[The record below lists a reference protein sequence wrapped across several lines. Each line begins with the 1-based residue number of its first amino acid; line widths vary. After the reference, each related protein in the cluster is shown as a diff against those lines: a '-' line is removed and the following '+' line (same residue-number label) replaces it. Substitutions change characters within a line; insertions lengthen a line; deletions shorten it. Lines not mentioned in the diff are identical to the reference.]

1 MQLQMSAAALKL
13 EFKHAFGLAHGTR
26 NYTDSFLV
34 EARLNDFVGYGEAA
48 LPPYLGFNIQS
59 LVENFDSYFMPIEI
73 GQTGIESIF
82 RKLNDQSAIPIPVRC
97 AVDIALHDL
106 CGKLMGKSVR
116 RLLNLPEGK
125 DILCTYTLGISS
137 EAEIIEKLQEAK
149 SIKMFKHKLGGEND
163 RERILTF
170 KKYCSFPFVVD
181 ANQAWKSIEEALTEI
196 TWLKEQG
203 CLFVEQPLPT
213 SMKSSYK
220 ELYQSSTLPIILDES
235 IQTQND
241 FDELKD
247 CCNGINV
254 KLMKCG
260 GITPARELMRN
271 ARKANK
277 KVLLGC
283 MSESSCGA
291 GAASQL
297 LGLADWCDLDGPML
311 IKNDPFIGVVYE
323 NGCIVQQE
331 KLGIG
336 IELRSSFN

>member
-1 MQLQMSAAALKL
+1 MQLHLSASALKL

-26 NYTDSFLV
+26 NYTDSFFV
-34 EARLNDFVGYGEAA
+34 EARLNDVIGYGEAA
-48 LPPYLGFNIQS
+48 LPPYLGFNIQN
-59 LVENFDSYFMPIEI
+59 LVESFDSYFLPIEN
-73 GQTGIESIF
+73 GQRGIESIF
-82 RKLNDQSAIPIPVRC
+82 RKLNNLSEIPIPIKC

-106 CGKLMGKSVR
+106 CGKLTGKSVR
-116 RLLNLPEGK
+116 SLLNLPEGK
-125 DILCTYTLGISS
+125 NVLCTYTLGISS
-137 EAEIIEKLQEAK
+137 EEEIIEKLKEAK
-149 SIKMFKHKLGGEND
+149 NIRMFKHKLGGEND

-170 KKYCSFPFVVD
+170 KKHCSFPYVVD
-181 ANQAWKSIEEALTEI
+181 ANQAWKSIEEATREI
-196 TWLKEQG
+196 NWLKEQG

-213 SMKSSYK
+213 SMKALYK
-220 ELYQSSTLPIILDES
+220 ELYQSSSLPIILDES

-260 GITPARELMRN
+260 GITPARELMRS

-291 GAASQL
+291 AAASQL
-297 LGLADWCDLDGPML
+297 LGLADWCDLDGPLL

-323 NGCIVQQE
+323 NGCILQQE

-336 IELRSSFN
+336 IEPRSSFN

>member
-1 MQLQMSAAALKL
+1 MQLQLSASALKL
-13 EFKHAFGLAHGTR
+13 EFKHSFGLAHGTR
-26 NYTDSFLV
+26 QFTDSFLV
-34 EARLNDFVGYGEAA
+34 EARLNDFIGYGEAA
-48 LPPYLGFNIQS
+48 IPPYLGYNIIN
-59 LVENFDSYFMPIEI
+59 LVENFDSYFLPIVD
-73 GQTGIESIF
+73 GQKGIESVF
-82 RKLNDQSAIPIPVRC
+82 RKLTVQSEIPPPIKC

-116 RLLNLPEGK
+116 SLLNLPEAK
-125 DILCTYTLGISS
+125 NVLCTYTFGIST
-137 EAEIIEKLQEAK
+137 EEEIIEKLREATN
-149 SIKMFKHKLGGEND
+149 IRVFKHKLGGEND

-170 KKYCSFPFVVD
+170 KKHCSFPFVVD
-181 ANQAWKSIEEALTEI
+181 ANQAWKSVEQALNEI
-196 TWLKEQG
+196 KWLKEQG

-213 SMKSSYK
+213 SMKSSFK
-220 ELYQSSTLPIILDES
+220 DLYLTSSLPIILDES

-247 CCNGINV
+247 YCHGINV

-260 GITPARELMRN
+260 GINPARELMRN

-291 GAASQL
+291 AAASQL

-331 KLGIG
+331 KFGIG
-336 IELRSSFN
+336 VELRSSFN

>member
-1 MQLQMSAAALKL
+1 MQLQLSASALKL
-13 EFKHAFGLAHGTR
+13 EFKHSFAIAHGTR
-26 NYTDSFLV
+26 QFTDSFLV

-48 LPPYLGFNIQS
+48 LPPYLGFNIRN
-59 LVENFDSYFMPIEI
+59 LVENFDSYFLPIVD
-73 GQTGIESIF
+73 GQKGIETVF
-82 RKLNDQSAIPIPVRC
+82 RKLTTQSEIPQPIKC

-116 RLLNLPEGK
+116 SLLNLPEGK
-125 DILCTYTLGISS
+125 NVLCTYTFGIST
-137 EAEIIEKLQEAK
+137 EEEIIEKLKEATN
-149 SIKMFKHKLGGEND
+149 IRMFKHKLGGEND
-163 RERILTF
+163 RQRINTF
-170 KKYCSFPFVVD
+170 KKHCSFPFVVD
-181 ANQAWKSIEEALTEI
+181 ANQAWKSIDQARDEI
-196 TWLKEQG
+196 KWLKEQG

-213 SMKSSYK
+213 SMKSAYK
-220 ELYQSSTLPIILDES
+220 ELYLTSALPIILDES

-247 CCNGINV
+247 VCHGINV

-260 GITPARELMRN
+260 GINPARDLMRN

-291 GAASQL
+291 AAASQL

-311 IKNDPFIGVVYE
+311 IKNDPFIGVIYE
-323 NGCIVQQE
+323 NGSIVQND
-331 KLGIG
+331 KPGIG
-336 IELRSSFN
+336 IELRANLN